1 VLTRSEDLRQVMRN
15 WASGITVVTASD
27 GTQWNGMTVSSFTS
41 ISLEPPRV
49 LISLEQ
55 TTRTHQQVKQNGY
68 FGITILSQDQAS
80 ISDRFAGRKNT
91 IDDNRF
97 EGLATETLSS
107 GVPFIIGGLAFLD
120 CHIVHSFDTGTHT
133 LFIGDVIAMSSS
145 QDGQPLLHY
154 NREYHT
160 LGKPEI

>member
-15 WASGITVVTASD
+15 WASGVTIVTTSD

-80 ISDRFAGRKNT
+80 ISDRFAGRETKFE
-91 IDDNRF
+91 DNRF
-97 EGLATETLSS
+97 EGLATEILSS
-107 GVPFIIGGLAFLD
+107 GAPFIVGGLVFLD
-120 CHIVHSFDTGTHT
+120 CQLVHSFDTGTHT
-133 LFIGDVIAMSSS
+133 LFIGDVIAMSSARV
-145 QDGQPLLHY
+145 GKPLLY
-154 NREYHT
+154 FNREYHT
-160 LGKPEI
+160 LENKN